1 MGVALLLH
9 CLKFVYNVHPMNKQ
23 TDNIKHILYQFIL
36 ILLIVF
42 ILASCEPFTSKSA
55 VQTEKPPR
63 TDATLTESP
72 ENLVGTLPALP
83 PTFQTTLLNPLDA
96 PHTYVDETCRYL
108 RNKWNPSNA
117 EPGAVVMIVRIGR
130 IQTGTAL
137 EPNGIQVGDF
147 MRTMQLLKS
156 QGFEA
161 ISMKEFL
168 FFIERNIIIPPR
180 SVLLIQD
187 GAYEEEYYY
196 KYYRE
201 YWETWGWPV
210 VNGWQSNPETTE
222 AVWQENID
230 MEYEGWVD
238 HQAQGVTP
246 QTVLSDESA
255 KSVIA
260 RELQGSLDAFANKYA
275 KTPIAYIWPNGG
287 FGLRPVEA
295 ARLLGYQLGFTANPR
310 GPVMYNWI
318 PLANEPDPERP
329 GYPPEGQINDPLMTL
344 PRYEVNEV
352 FTAIDQVRAI
362 GKEAAAYAQ
371 ANKDVEHRYYNI
383 VCSDAYGP
391 MPTP

>member
-1 MGVALLLH
+1 MVTLLFH
-9 CLKFVYNVHPMNKQ
+9 SLKFVYNVVSMNKQ
-23 TDNIKHILYQFIL
+23 TNNIKHILYQFIL
-36 ILLIVF
+36 ILLIVM
-42 ILASCEPFTSKSA
+42 ILASCEPFASNSA
-55 VQTEKPPR
+55 VPTEEPSI
-63 TDATLTESP
+63 TDATLAESP
-72 ENLVGTLPALP
+72 EIFSATIPALP
-83 PTFQTTLLNPLDA
+83 PTFQTTFLNPLDS
-96 PHTYVDETCRYL
+96 PHTYVDKTCRYL

-117 EPGAVVMIVRIGR
+117 EPGTVVMIIRVGG

-147 MRTMQLLKS
+147 MRTMELLKS

-161 ISMKEFL
+161 INMKQFL

-180 SVLLIQD
+180 SVLIIQD
-187 GAYEEEYYY
+187 GNYEEEYYY

-201 YWETWGWPV
+201 YWENWGWPV
-210 VNGWQSNPETTE
+210 VNGWQSDPEIPE
-222 AVWQENID
+222 LLWQENIE

-238 HQAQGVTP
+238 HQAQGVTAE
-246 QTVLSDESA
+246 TILSDESA

-275 KTPIAYIWPNGG
+275 KTPIGFIWPNGG

-295 ARLLGYQLGFTANPR
+295 ARLLKYQLGFTTNPR

-318 PLANEPDPERP
+318 PLADVFDPERP
-329 GYPPEGQINDPLMTL
+329 GYLPEGQINDPLMTL
-344 PRYEVNEV
+344 PRYDINEI
-352 FTAIDQVRAI
+352 FTAIDQVRGI

-371 ANKDVEHRYYNI
+371 ANKEVEHTYYDI
-383 VCSDAYGP
+383 VCSDTYGP